1 MNKEA
6 AAKLPLFLLYCLCRL
21 KPLLKDKMQL
31 PAGFAALN
39 GIGFCNALMSSL
51 RVCWRVTLILFFAM
65 AGFRPALSQPPAQ
78 DTLTP
83 LPQDATQ
90 YVRETIKY
98 QMAADAADHTHWRY
112 RIHREDDKGAQD
124 RDVIDTK
131 DGQIART
138 LLINGQPLTADQR
151 AADEARMKKLVEDAG
166 ERAKRD
172 KRAKDDEEKGTQML
186 KAIPDA
192 FIFKYEGSENGQVR
206 LSFFPNP
213 HYNAPTRELQVF
225 RSLSGMMWI
234 DRANRRLS
242 RLDGTLF
249 EDVTF
254 GWGLLGRLS
263 KGGTFSV
270 TQSRVGDDHWEV
282 VSLDVRM
289 SGRAVIFKTI
299 NVKQKQRFTNF
310 HRMSDNL
317 TISEA
322 YQLLEQGE
330 GPVSAGNQS
339 RPETPLSKN

>member
-1 MNKEA
+1 
-6 AAKLPLFLLYCLCRL
+6 
-21 KPLLKDKMQL
+21 
-31 PAGFAALN
+31 
-39 GIGFCNALMSSL
+39 MSSL
-51 RVCWRVTLILFFAM
+51 KPFWRVALVLILAI
-65 AGFRPALSQPPAQ
+65 AGLAPASSQSSAPE
-78 DTLTP
+78 TLP

-98 QMAADAADHTHWRY
+98 QMAADAADHSHWRY

-131 DGQIART
+131 DGQLART
-138 LLINGQPLTADQR
+138 LLINGQPLTAEQR

-172 KRAKDDEEKGTQML
+172 KRAKDDEAKGTQML

-192 FIFKYEGSENGQVR
+192 FSFKYEGAENGQVR

-213 HYNAPTRELQVF
+213 HYSASTRELQVF
-225 RSLSGMMWI
+225 RSLSGTMWI
-234 DRANRRLS
+234 DRAGRRLA

-254 GWGLLGRLS
+254 GWGLLGRLN

-270 TQSRVGDDHWEV
+270 TQSRVGDDHWEI
-282 VSLDVRM
+282 VSLDVKM
-289 SGRAVIFKTI
+289 TGRAVIFKTI

-310 HRMSDNL
+310 RRVNDNL

-330 GPVSAGNQS
+330 APVSARNQ
-339 RPETPLSKN
+339 PGAATPLGKN